1 MLSGLKFLE
10 ENIIFILLFERQSV
24 RMSAPLLR
32 HGAVGAGIL
41 IMRYTNAIKIVVA
54 ILAIVWY
61 ILEIITKV
69 VQLLR

>member
-1 MLSGLKFLE
+1 MLSGLKFLQ
-10 ENIIFILLFERQSV
+10 ENNKKFLLFESQCVKIYS
-24 RMSAPLLR
+24 PLLR

-61 ILEIITKV
+61 ILEIILKV

>member
-1 MLSGLKFLE
+1 MC
-10 ENIIFILLFERQSV
+10 
-24 RMSAPLLR
+24 APLLR

-41 IMRYTNAIKIVVA
+41 IMRYTNAIKIVVT

-61 ILEIITKV
+61 ILEIILKV

>member
-1 MLSGLKFLE
+1 MLS
-10 ENIIFILLFERQSV
+10 ERQNVTIST
-24 RMSAPLLR
+24 PLLR